1 MTDWRFAFVQGGLVQ
16 EVYDKDCN
24 PRNDVCVID
33 CDSMHHGEGY
43 CPICD
48 QQMSPDDENHLFC
61 KDCNIGEHASDQEWI
76 NSYIRV
82 NKLVIPRSFTTI
94 DYRPAYF
101 IFELSEIVQEAV
113 NEIFPEDDD
122 DQGVVRATFEYTP
135 PE

>member
-1 MTDWRFAFVQGGLVQ
+1 MTDWRFAFVDGGRVQ
-16 EVYDKDCN
+16 AVFDKDVN
-24 PRNDVCVID
+24 ERNDVIIID
-33 CDSMHHGEGY
+33 CDSMNHGDGY

-48 QQMSPDDENHLFC
+48 QQMAHIKQGIIEC
-61 KDCNIGEHASDQEWI
+61 KDCNITNHMSDLDYI

-82 NKLVIPRSFTTI
+82 NKLVMPRLFSTI
-94 DYRPAYF
+94 NYKPADF

-122 DQGVVRATFEYTP
+122 DQGIVRATFEYTP